1 MKNKKNTS
9 NLIFSAFLVIA
20 YIICTFFFVG
30 LIKSSTALSETVK
43 SLLVTAVF
51 VIFGLILFY
60 ATRVGDGKQIR
71 RFSLSTLIIMDL
83 PAIYII
89 LASVA
94 SGLPFSTEIASCP
107 EVVYFAG
114 VALGYGI
121 PYTFLSGYEID
132 IPEEDKDE
140 ISVKDAEK
148 IYNEED
154 DNNGEVSENEGTE
167 NELDELEKM
176 VANDTLESDDIE
188 NDVNNDEE

>member
-154 DNNGEVSENEGTE
+154 DNNGEASENEGTE

>member
-176 VANDTLESDDIE
+176 VANDTLESDDIR
-188 NDVNNDEE
+188 

>member
-9 NLIFSAFLVIA
+9 NLIFSVFLVIA

>member
-167 NELDELEKM
+167 NELDELDKM

>member
-176 VANDTLESDDIE
+176 VANDTLESNDIE

>member
-94 SGLPFSTEIASCP
+94 SGLPFSTEIAACP
-107 EVVYFAG
+107 EVVYSAG

-154 DNNGEVSENEGTE
+154 DNNGEASENEGTE

-176 VANDTLESDDIE
+176 VENDTLENDDIE